1 VCLFGTD
8 RQLGFGYWRSRISMD
23 GCASCLSYYT
33 DRSGSGCGLCVF
45 SCCSAGHELYALWWS
60 SEDDRLVTRE
70 ESRAFNGTAMDGLA
84 SCSFLVA
91 TTHVSGS
98 FSARFSS
105 GLTSRFCQVSSPR
118 PCLIF
123 CVETCSLFLSF
134 FPSDRFPFAST
145 RASVCYSPPFLKS
158 SCSCCLLPPRRWW
171 WCPRTVAPHP
181 IPHSWLG
188 PGGGSASR
196 QP

>member
-1 VCLFGTD
+1 MDAPAASPTVQIDPVQAVASAFSHAAVQVTNCVRCGGAVKTTVL
-8 RQLGFGYWRSRISMD
+8 SRV
-23 GCASCLSYYT
+23 
-33 DRSGSGCGLCVF
+33 RK
-45 SCCSAGHELYALWWS
+45 AG
-60 SEDDRLVTRE
+60 
-70 ESRAFNGTAMDGLA
+70 AFNGTVMDGLA